1 MSINEKNHVET
12 HIEVSL
18 TGRNRQ
24 TVFFRWIIA
33 APMVVFL
40 ALFTQTAHWGLT
52 SLLVVVPTV
61 LTLLFRGIYPSYVLT
76 YNHALTEL
84 STRVAAYVFLL
95 TDDFPS
101 IERNPNVAVIFPDV
115 EGGKKLSRGLPLI
128 KWIFAIPLYI
138 VGAIYLVLSMVI
150 TIFAWIITSAS
161 GTYPEWAANIVLGT
175 IEYWN
180 RVIGY
185 CLALVSDDYPPFT
198 LN

>member
-1 MSINEKNHVET
+1 MSTQDKNYVET

-24 TVFFRWIIA
+24 TVFFRWILA
-33 APMVVFL
+33 APIMVFIS
-40 ALFTQTAHWGLT
+40 LFSQMAHWGI
-52 SLLVVVPTV
+52 SSVLVVAPVA
-61 LTLLFRGIYPSYVLT
+61 LTLLFRGVYPSYALSF
-76 YNHALTEL
+76 NHAMMEL
-84 STRVAAYVFLL
+84 STRAATYIFLL
-95 TDDFPS
+95 NDDFPS

-128 KWIFAIPLYI
+128 KWLFAIPLYI
-138 VGAIYLVLSMVI
+138 VGAIYLVLSIVV
-150 TIFAWIITSAS
+150 TIFAWIITSAT

-180 RVIGY
+180 RVFGY
-185 CLALVSDDYPPFT
+185 SVALVSDDYPPFT